1 MRDEEIKYNDLFK
14 DWDDE
19 VRAAGP
25 DECGEKDLG
34 TQEEDNQ
41 VQRHNFRN
49 NETRRAQNSR
59 RIQHEKPESEDGFGD
74 FDCGIVWKIN

>member
-49 NETRRAQNSR
+49 NETRRA
-59 RIQHEKPESEDGFGD
+59 
-74 FDCGIVWKIN
+74 

>member
-1 MRDEEIKYNDLFK
+1 MKYNDLFK

-34 TQEEDNQ
+34 TQEEDDK

-49 NETRRAQNSR
+49 ETMRAMNSR
-59 RIQHEKPESEDGFGD
+59 RIQHEKQGSDDANEGLGD
-74 FDCGIVWKIN
+74 YDCGIVWKIN

>member
-14 DWDDE
+14 DWDEE

-34 TQEEDNQ
+34 EEDDR

-49 NETRRAQNSR
+49 NETRRVQNSR
-59 RIQHEKPESEDGFGD
+59 RI
-74 FDCGIVWKIN
+74 